1 MNVLNVMEMRTSVRA
16 YAPRAVE
23 RDMMETILRAGS
35 RLCLGGFM

>member
-23 RDMMETILRAGS
+23 RDMMETILRAG
-35 RLCLGGFM
+35 